1 MEWVKGTTSG
11 TFQCFFRG
19 NVLWENA
26 NILRANTNA
35 IVLRENANYLLKEN
49 AKFLGRTQYFCN
61 MLQYGKLAL
70 LLFLVN
76 WKVMCYLTSY
86 LKKVI
91 YVTRIT
97 CNALPQTLYQW
108 CKCVNVILLLFYTI
122 NVFII
127 LMHFEYVELLFLKF
141 YFESYFNSS

>member
-1 MEWVKGTTSG
+1 MVLRMEWVKGTTSG

-19 NVLWENA
+19 NVLRENA

-97 CNALPQTLYQW
+97 CNALPPTLIITNKTLWKKKTKTDTGY
-108 CKCVNVILLLFYTI
+108 ILADVLYI
-122 NVFII
+122 
-127 LMHFEYVELLFLKF
+127 
-141 YFESYFNSS
+141 